1 MSAVSP
7 ASSAAPLRARS
18 RGAAL
23 AVLSAGTLMIILDGT
38 IVNVALPSIQHD
50 LGFSQAGLAWVIN
63 AYLIAFG
70 GLLLLT
76 GRLGDL
82 LGRRRV
88 LVAGLAAF
96 TAASLL
102 CGLADSAGLLVAA
115 RFVQGAAGAMVSAVA
130 LGMVI
135 TLYPDARG
143 RARAMGVYSFTQS
156 AGGVLGLLA
165 GGVLTQAVNW
175 HWIFFV
181 NLPIGAAAALLSL
194 RLLPD
199 DRPGERSGATLAAPP
214 HGLRALRGADV
225 PGALLATGALML
237 GVFTIV
243 RTGDHGWTS
252 AGTAWSGA
260 LSVLL
265 LAAFLRRESGA
276 ARPLMPL
283 RIFRSRIVSG
293 ANLVQMLMV
302 AGGFGFQ
309 FLTALYL
316 QRVLG
321 YDPLRIG
328 LAIAPTGVVIGVMSL
343 GLSARLGGRFGQRA
357 VLLPSL
363 ALFGAGFLLLAR
375 APSAHASY
383 AVDILPPILLFGVGF
398 GLAMPSLMTL
408 GMSDATPADSG
419 LISGVFNTAQQIGGA
434 LGLAVLASLAAARTD
449 RRVSAGDALPQALTS
464 GYHLAFTTAAGLL
477 AAATVLAAALL
488 RTPAPTRS
496 GHDDDATDGD
506 AASGDAAGSALPIA
520 EAEAD
525 SGAPTRAA
533 GSGHAGAATP
543 ARAESVTR

>member
-1 MSAVSP
+1 M
-7 ASSAAPLRARS
+7 
-18 RGAAL
+18 
-23 AVLSAGTLMIILDGT
+23 
-38 IVNVALPSIQHD
+38 
-50 LGFSQAGLAWVIN
+50 
-63 AYLIAFG
+63 
-70 GLLLLT
+70 
-76 GRLGDL
+76 
-82 LGRRRV
+82 
-88 LVAGLAAF
+88 LVAGLTAF

-102 CGLADSAGLLVAA
+102 CGVAGSAGLLVAA

-175 HWIFFV
+175 HGIFFV
-181 NLPIGAAAALLSL
+181 NLPIGAAATLLSL

-199 DRPGERSGATLAAPP
+199 DRHRATRTEPAPGV
-214 HGLRALRGADV
+214 RALRGADA

-243 RTGDHGWTS
+243 RTTDHGWTS
-252 AGTAWSGA
+252 TATAGCGA
-260 LSVLL
+260 LSLLL
-265 LAAFLRRESGA
+265 LAAFLLRQSRA
-276 ARPLMPL
+276 AQPLMPL
-283 RIFRSRIVSG
+283 RIFRSRIVAG

-309 FLTALYL
+309 FLTVLYL

-363 ALFGAGFLLLAR
+363 ALFAAGFLLLAR

-383 AVDILPPILLFGVGF
+383 AVDILPAILLFGVGF

-434 LGLAVLASLAAARTD
+434 LGLAVLASLATARTD
-449 RRVSAGDALPQALTS
+449 RRTAAGDALPQALTS
-464 GYHLAFTTAAGLL
+464 GYHLAFVTAAGLL

-488 RTPAPTRS
+488 RPGAAAVPTAPGPDDRAAGAPT
-496 GHDDDATDGD
+496 T
-506 AASGDAAGSALPIA
+506 AAGSR
-520 EAEAD
+520 
-525 SGAPTRAA
+525 TAA
-533 GSGHAGAATP
+533 NVP
-543 ARAESVTR
+543 R